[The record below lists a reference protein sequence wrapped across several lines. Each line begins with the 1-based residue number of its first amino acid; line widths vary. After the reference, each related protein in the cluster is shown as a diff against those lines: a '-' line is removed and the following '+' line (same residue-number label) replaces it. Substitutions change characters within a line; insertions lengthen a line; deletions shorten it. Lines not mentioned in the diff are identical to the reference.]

1 MVRLSLS
8 AALALAV
15 LASPAHAATERATIA
30 VSLRVE
36 ATCAARV
43 ESPRKPG
50 EPAVGIDCATQPWP
64 SNGEPAVEV
73 DCATQPPSAT
83 GEPAAK
89 PAYVVRTVNRPEGTV
104 VSFEF

>member
-36 ATCAARV
+36 PTCAART
-43 ESPRKPG
+43 EPPRKPG
-50 EPAVGIDCATQPWP
+50 EQ
-64 SNGEPAVEV
+64 AVEI

-83 GEPAAK
+83 GEPAAT